1 MTLQVYKM
9 IKKDFI
15 VVIPARI
22 GSGRLARKPLADI
35 CGKPMIVH
43 TYERALE
50 ATNPDNIFI
59 ATDTEEIMRVC
70 QNIGARSILTS
81 KSCRTGTD
89 RIAEL
94 SKIIKAKCY
103 INLQGDEPLM
113 DAKNIKKM
121 ITCSIE
127 YPDKIINGWAN
138 IKTKKEYFSRTIP
151 KVVLKNEDSL
161 MYMSR
166 SPIPGNKNNEFI
178 NAKKQICV
186 YSFPYAAL
194 EFILANPIKAPVEN
208 TEDIE
213 ILRFLEQGWDIKMI
227 ELYGNSIAVDT
238 PSDLQRVRKIMTQ
251 AKIKQNKNNISM
263 ESYNS
268 QDLEL
273 EKA

>member
-1 MTLQVYKM
+1 M
-9 IKKDFI
+9 IERDFI

-50 ATNPDNIFI
+50 ATNHENIFI
-59 ATDTEEIMRVC
+59 ATDAKEIMRVC
-70 QNIGARSILTS
+70 QKVGATSVLTS
-81 KSCRTGTD
+81 KSCKTGTD

-121 ITCSIE
+121 ITSSIK
-127 YPDKIINGWAN
+127 YPNKIINGWAN

-151 KVVLKNEDSL
+151 KVVLKNQNSL

-166 SPIPGNKNNEFI
+166 SPIPGNKKNEFI
-178 NAKKQICV
+178 DAKKQICV
-186 YSFPYAAL
+186 YSFPHTAL
-194 EFILANPIKAPVEN
+194 EFILSNPFKAPVEDI
-208 TEDIE
+208 EDIE
-213 ILRFLEQGWDIKMI
+213 ILRFIEQGWDIKMI
-227 ELYGNSIAVDT
+227 EMCGNSIAVDT

-251 AKIKQNKNNISM
+251 LKAKQNKNFLSLRSSATK
-263 ESYNS
+263 ELK
-268 QDLEL
+268 LENV
-273 EKA
+273 